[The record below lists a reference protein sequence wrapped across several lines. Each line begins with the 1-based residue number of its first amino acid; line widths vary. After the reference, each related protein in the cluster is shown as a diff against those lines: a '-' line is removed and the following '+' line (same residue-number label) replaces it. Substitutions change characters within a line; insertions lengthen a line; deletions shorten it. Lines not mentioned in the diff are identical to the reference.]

1 MKHFNKLLFTMLV
14 VFAFSMTSSKAW
26 IADVYSVEGMDAQ
39 TLSEATQAYK
49 EKALAAG
56 AKMKNIRS
64 ASKIRGDGNGELTT
78 VLVYYETF
86 EDMMHD
92 VTLNIQNPD
101 LLASTYGEVN
111 QNARTDSFIM
121 ANDSPMPEGGGPGQ
135 AVAYA
140 MVEVTSGINF
150 LLNMPKFREIMQE
163 AGAKIIVDSMNCAMC
178 GESVLPANAM
188 IYFAAANPQDMGEA
202 MDIFSSNEIQRW
214 FFANMAPHINVIDGG
229 INLYSN

>member
-1 MKHFNKLLFTMLV
+1 MKHFNKLFFTMLV

-101 LLASTYGEVN
+101 LLASTYGKVN

>member
-1 MKHFNKLLFTMLV
+1 MKHFNKLLFAIVM
-14 VFAFSMTSSKAW
+14 VFAFSITSSKAW
-26 IADVYSVEGMDAQ
+26 IADVYTVEGMDAQ
-39 TLSEATQAYK
+39 TLSEATQAFK

-92 VTLNIQNPD
+92 VTLNAQNPD

-111 QNARTDSFIM
+111 QNARTDNFVM

-140 MVEVTSGINF
+140 MIEVTSGINF
-150 LLNMPKFREIMQE
+150 LLNMPKFQDIMKE
-163 AGAKIIVDSMNCAMC
+163 AGAKVVVDSMNCAMC
-178 GESVLPANAM
+178 GESILPANAM
-188 IYFAAANPQDMGEA
+188 VYFAAANAQDMGEA

-214 FFANMAPHINVIDGG
+214 FFANMAPHVNVIDAGMN
-229 INLYSN
+229 IYSN

>member
-1 MKHFNKLLFTMLV
+1 MKYFNKLFFTMLV
-14 VFAFSMTSSKAW
+14 VFAFTMTSSKAW
-26 IADVYSVEGMDAQ
+26 IADVYTVEGMDAQ

>member
-1 MKHFNKLLFTMLV
+1 MKHFNKLFFTMLV
-14 VFAFSMTSSKAW
+14 VFAFTMTSSKAW
-26 IADVYSVEGMDAQ
+26 IADVYTVEGMDAQ

>member
-1 MKHFNKLLFTMLV
+1 MLV
-14 VFAFSMTSSKAW
+14 VFAFSITSSKAW
-26 IADVYSVEGMDAQ
+26 IADVYTVEGMDAQ

-150 LLNMPKFREIMQE
+150 HLNMPKFREIMQE

>member
-1 MKHFNKLLFTMLV
+1 MKHFNKLFFTMLV

-86 EDMMHD
+86 EDMMYD

>member
-1 MKHFNKLLFTMLV
+1 MKHFNKLFFTMLV

-26 IADVYSVEGMDAQ
+26 IADVYTVEGMDAQ

-214 FFANMAPHINVIDGG
+214 FFANMAPHVNVIDAGMN
-229 INLYSN
+229 IYSN

>member
-1 MKHFNKLLFTMLV
+1 MKHFNKLVFTMLV

-26 IADVYSVEGMDAQ
+26 IADVYTVEGMDAQ

-121 ANDSPMPEGGGPGQ
+121 ANNSPVPDGGGPGQ

>member
-1 MKHFNKLLFTMLV
+1 MKHFNKLFFTMLV

-26 IADVYSVEGMDAQ
+26 IADVYTVESMDAQ

>member
-1 MKHFNKLLFTMLV
+1 MKHFNKLLFAIVM
-14 VFAFSMTSSKAW
+14 VFAFSITSSKAW
-26 IADVYSVEGMDAQ
+26 IADVYTVEGMDAQ
-39 TLSEATQAYK
+39 TLSEATEAFK

-92 VTLNIQNPD
+92 VTLNAQNPD

-111 QNARTDSFIM
+111 QNARTDNFVM

-140 MVEVTSGINF
+140 MIEVTSGINF
-150 LLNMPKFREIMQE
+150 LLNMPKFQDIMKE
-163 AGAKIIVDSMNCAMC
+163 AGAKVVVDSMNCAMC
-178 GESVLPANAM
+178 GESILPANAM
-188 IYFAAANPQDMGEA
+188 VYFAAANAQDMGEA

-214 FFANMAPHINVIDGG
+214 FFANMAPHVNVIDAGMN
-229 INLYSN
+229 IYSN

>member
-1 MKHFNKLLFTMLV
+1 MKHFNKLFFTMLV
-14 VFAFSMTSSKAW
+14 VFAFTMTSSKAW
-26 IADVYSVEGMDAQ
+26 IADVYTVEGMDAQ

-64 ASKIRGDGNGELTT
+64 ASKVRGDGNGELTT

>member
-1 MKHFNKLLFTMLV
+1 MKHFNKLFFTMLV

-26 IADVYSVEGMDAQ
+26 IADVYTVEGMDAQ

>member
-1 MKHFNKLLFTMLV
+1 M
-14 VFAFSMTSSKAW
+14 VFAFSITSSKAW
-26 IADVYSVEGMDAQ
+26 IADVYTVEGMDAQ
-39 TLSEATQAYK
+39 TLSEATQAFK

-92 VTLNIQNPD
+92 VTLNAQNPD

-111 QNARTDSFIM
+111 QNARTDNFVM

-140 MVEVTSGINF
+140 MIEVTSGINF
-150 LLNMPKFREIMQE
+150 LLNMPKFQDIMKE
-163 AGAKIIVDSMNCAMC
+163 AGAKVVVDSMNCAMC
-178 GESVLPANAM
+178 GESILPANAM
-188 IYFAAANPQDMGEA
+188 VYFAAANAQDMGEA
-202 MDIFSSNEIQRW
+202 MDIFSSSEIQRW
-214 FFANMAPHINVIDGG
+214 FFANMAPHVNVIDAGMN
-229 INLYSN
+229 IYSN

>member
-1 MKHFNKLLFTMLV
+1 MKHFNKLFFTMLV
-14 VFAFSMTSSKAW
+14 VFAFSITSSKAW
-26 IADVYSVEGMDAQ
+26 IADVYTVEGMDAQ

-49 EKALAAG
+49 EKAFAAG

>member
-1 MKHFNKLLFTMLV
+1 MLV

-26 IADVYSVEGMDAQ
+26 IADVYTVEGMDAQ

>member
-1 MKHFNKLLFTMLV
+1 MKHFNKLFFTMLV

-26 IADVYSVEGMDAQ
+26 IADVYTVEGMDAQ

-64 ASKIRGDGNGELTT
+64 ASKVRGDGNGELTT

>member
-1 MKHFNKLLFTMLV
+1 MLV
-14 VFAFSMTSSKAW
+14 VFAFSITSSKAW
-26 IADVYSVEGMDAQ
+26 IADVYTVEGMDAQ

>member
-1 MKHFNKLLFTMLV
+1 
-14 VFAFSMTSSKAW
+14 
-26 IADVYSVEGMDAQ
+26 
-39 TLSEATQAYK
+39 
-49 EKALAAG
+49 
-56 AKMKNIRS
+56 
-64 ASKIRGDGNGELTT
+64 
-78 VLVYYETF
+78 
-86 EDMMHD
+86 MHD

-150 LLNMPKFREIMQE
+150 LLNMPKFQEIMQE

-188 IYFAAANPQDMGEA
+188 IYFAAANPKDMGEA

>member
-1 MKHFNKLLFTMLV
+1 M
-14 VFAFSMTSSKAW
+14 VFAFSITSSKAW
-26 IADVYSVEGMDAQ
+26 IADVYTVEGMDAQ
-39 TLSEATQAYK
+39 TLSEATQAFK

-86 EDMMHD
+86 EDMMYD
-92 VTLNIQNPD
+92 VTLNAQNPD

-111 QNARTDSFIM
+111 QNARTDNFVM

-140 MVEVTSGINF
+140 MIEVTSGINF
-150 LLNMPKFREIMQE
+150 LLNMPKFQDIMRE
-163 AGAKIIVDSMNCAMC
+163 AGAKVVVDSMNCAMC
-178 GESVLPANAM
+178 GESILPANAM
-188 IYFAAANPQDMGEA
+188 VYFAAANAQDMGEA

-214 FFANMAPHINVIDGG
+214 FFAIMAPHVNVIDAGMN
-229 INLYSN
+229 IYSN

>member
-1 MKHFNKLLFTMLV
+1 MKHFNKLLFTMLM
-14 VFAFSMTSSKAW
+14 VFAFSITPSKAW
-26 IADVYSVEGMDAQ
+26 IADVYTVEGMDAQ

-150 LLNMPKFREIMQE
+150 LLNMPKFQEIMQE
-163 AGAKIIVDSMNCAMC
+163 AGAKVIVDSMNCAMC

-188 IYFAAANPQDMGEA
+188 VYFAAANAQDMGEA

-214 FFANMAPHINVIDGG
+214 FFANMAPHVNVIDAGMN
-229 INLYSN
+229 IYSN

>member
-1 MKHFNKLLFTMLV
+1 MKHFNKLFFTMLV

-26 IADVYSVEGMDAQ
+26 IADVYTVEGMDAQ

-202 MDIFSSNEIQRW
+202 MDIFSSNEILRW
-214 FFANMAPHINVIDGG
+214 FFANMAPHMNVIDGG

>member
-1 MKHFNKLLFTMLV
+1 MKYFNKLLFVMIM
-14 VFAFSMTSSKAW
+14 VFAFSITSSKAW
-26 IADVYSVEGMDAQ
+26 IADVYTVEGMDAQ

-64 ASKIRGDGNGELTT
+64 ASKVRGDGNGELTT

-92 VTLNIQNPD
+92 ITLNAQNPEIFT
-101 LLASTYGEVN
+101 STYGEVN
-111 QNARTDSFIM
+111 QDARSDSFIM
-121 ANDSPMPEGGGPGQ
+121 ANNSPMPEGGGPGQ

-150 LLNMPKFREIMQE
+150 LLNMPKFQKIMQE
-163 AGAKIIVDSMNCAMC
+163 AGAKVIVDSMNCAMC

-188 IYFAAANPQDMGEA
+188 VYFAAANAQDMGEA

-214 FFANMAPHINVIDGG
+214 FFANMAPHVNVIDAGMN
-229 INLYSN
+229 IYSN

>member
-1 MKHFNKLLFTMLV
+1 MKHFNKLFFTMLV
-14 VFAFSMTSSKAW
+14 VFAFSITSSKAW
-26 IADVYSVEGMDAQ
+26 IADVYTVEGMDAQ

>member
-1 MKHFNKLLFTMLV
+1 MKHFNKLFFTMLV

-121 ANDSPMPEGGGPGQ
+121 ANDSPVPDGGGPGQ

-214 FFANMAPHINVIDGG
+214 FFANMAPHMNVIDGG

>member
-1 MKHFNKLLFTMLV
+1 MKHFNKLFFTMLV
-14 VFAFSMTSSKAW
+14 VFAFSIASSKAW
-26 IADVYSVEGMDAQ
+26 IADVYTVEGMDAQ